1 MLLLRFAPHVQAESA
16 TQKQVDMIKIN
27 ENTKRNLEQEIQG
40 YKTEAQKQSKL
51 IYQLEKEREKYSI
64 EASEASAKYMQ
75 VGGREGSKCG
85 EGPYRMGC
93 AVWIGSQAYLP
104 SVGRACV

>member
-1 MLLLRFAPHVQAESA
+1 MAAPLRNAP
-16 TQKQVDMIKIN
+16 
-27 ENTKRNLEQEIQG
+27 QEIQG

-75 VGGREGSKCG
+75 VGAGKGLPRPRRSQGCSEGGWGAGWWGTGG
-85 EGPYRMGC
+85 ELGT
-93 AVWIGSQAYLP
+93 S
-104 SVGRACV
+104 